1 METIAIYPGRFHPF
15 HKGHA
20 ESFKQLAKEF
30 GLNNTYLAI
39 SAKQEQPKSPFSAE
53 DREKMAMAL
62 GIPKNNIISVS
73 NPYNASEYIERF
85 SNAGIDPEETILVF
99 GVSAKDMETDPRF
112 SFKPKKDGSK
122 SYMQPYSKG
131 PQEPMT
137 KGTPGSGHAYIAT
150 TDVADFP
157 IAGESMRDASA
168 IRNAYI
174 NGDDNKRMQILTD
187 LYGDKASAL
196 KPIFDANLQPV
207 TESIKHLIS
216 KIKPMLGEATV
227 EQKAQ
232 FVRLLENAKR
242 IMSNQSKPKTVVTED
257 TDYLEEK

>member
-20 ESFKQLAKEF
+20 ASFKQLAKEF

-73 NPYNASEYIERF
+73 NPYNANEYIERF
-85 SNAGIDPEETILVF
+85 KGAGINPEETILVF

-122 SYMQPYSKG
+122 SYMQPYAKG

-137 KGTPGSGHAYIAT
+137 RGTPGSGHAYIAT

-168 IRNAYI
+168 IRAAYI

-187 LYGDKASAL
+187 LYGDKASQI

-207 TESIKHLIS
+207 NESIKKLI
-216 KIKPMLGEATV
+216 KTITPMLSEATIQ
-227 EQKAQ
+227 QKAQ
-232 FVRLLENAKR
+232 FVKLLENAKKL
-242 IMSNQSKPKTVVTED
+242 MTESVNETVVTENA
-257 TDYLEEK
+257 DYIEEK